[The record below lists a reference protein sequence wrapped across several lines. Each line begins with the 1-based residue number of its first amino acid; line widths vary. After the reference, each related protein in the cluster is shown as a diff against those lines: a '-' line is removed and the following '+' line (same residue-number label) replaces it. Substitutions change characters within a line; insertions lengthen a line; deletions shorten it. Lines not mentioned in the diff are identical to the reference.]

1 MPNRYPPPPGLPA
14 AGANARQNFP
24 AGRINNP
31 ARACGN
37 PPPPRPA
44 PAPTTL
50 VTPQITTRCNVVLVK
65 KPYARKLARRTVTL
79 RVDQAFDGTGTFS
92 VTKGADRVKF
102 FRFHNG
108 GVEIQSGEKFAG
120 ARLSAGIPI
129 FVEAVKPSANLNDV
143 TLQLALTP
151 GPTTRVKPPATAK
164 LTCVEVTLD
173 ICKSRK
179 KRGADPEPLATDDKI
194 NPGRFLQAQDAVINS
209 GRAML
214 IVRKAVPKSFAGNL
228 VLAPKDAR
236 VRIFAAADDPPA
248 RGQTALAN
256 ISKPN
261 GEIPSKGLK
270 FWAEGVS
277 VSAVLRDTGFLLGV
291 DGVGPEGD
299 FVNVTVVQFSDIT
312 VTIKPTPQN
321 SPGNAAVAGLAAPG
335 THTFQTA
342 SISRDFTV
350 NTPLVLMRNAQPD
363 IQLKVTCSPP
373 RLPILWQAIRNE
385 ADAGSLGKAGDVP
398 AVTPD
403 ARDVKKATLNA
414 SAKGSFR
421 VRAYIDCNETGK
433 YEDLIDCEP
442 SIPLNLVLAD
452 ARLIKDN
459 SAANSGGS
467 SGNLS
472 ATVGARYVSIVNGLW
487 PTGSAALTPVNL
499 TQAGMGMKILADVTG
514 GGADGRLG
522 LDKVFSGLVNMV
534 QNRDVIGTYN
544 DTTVAPPTVHLWKFI
559 AASNAAAASGGAPPN
574 NYFVPG
580 DPAPALY
587 QLPLLDSGRRQA
599 GTGGETATMTRS
611 YAHSSVDRSVGQR
624 WTIQCVDSPGISFPV
639 THPANPNAAL
649 VKIHYHY
656 EFIACFCF
664 WTNVTVDRGATGDSA
679 DRLYSVLRID
689 HWEILGDWNVV
700 MAGVP
705 PARTLRVVNRHK
717 IRVPSR
723 RTISPLGRAQDNT
736 VEVRGPSGIQIA
748 VWDGSS

>member
-1 MPNRYPPPPGLPA
+1 MPNRYPPPPGLRPA
-14 AGANARQNFP
+14 AANARQNFP
-24 AGRINNP
+24 ASRVNNP
-31 ARACGN
+31 ARPCGN

-50 VTPQITTRCNVVLVK
+50 VAPQITTRCDVVLVK
-65 KPYARKLARRTVTL
+65 KPYARKLSRRMMIL
-79 RVDQAFDGTGTFS
+79 RVDQAFDGTGTFT
-92 VTKGADRVKF
+92 VTKGSDRVKI

-108 GVEIQSGEKFAG
+108 GVEIRSGDKFPG

-129 FVEAVKPSANLNDV
+129 FVEAVKASSNLNDV

-151 GPTTRVKPPATAK
+151 GPTTRVKPPAKAK

-179 KRGADPEPLATDDKI
+179 KRGSDPEPFSTGDKQ
-194 NPGRFLQAQDAVINS
+194 NPGRFLQVQDAVINS

-291 DGVGPEGD
+291 DGVGAEGD
-299 FVNVTVVQFSDIT
+299 FVNVTVVQFSDMT
-312 VTIKPTPQN
+312 ATIKPTPQN
-321 SPGNAAVAGLAAPG
+321 SPANAVSAGLAAPG
-335 THTFQTA
+335 THTFQCA
-342 SISRDFTV
+342 SISRNFTV

-363 IQLKVTCSPP
+363 IELKVTCVPP

-385 ADAGSLGKAGDVP
+385 ADSGSLGKAGDVP
-398 AVTPD
+398 TVTPD
-403 ARDVKKATLNA
+403 AHDVKKATLNA

-421 VRAYIDCNETGK
+421 VRAYIDCNDTGK

-452 ARLIKDN
+452 ARLVKDN
-459 SAANSGGS
+459 SAANSGGR

-472 ATVGARYVSIVNGLW
+472 TNIGNHYITVVNGLW
-487 PTGSAALTPVNL
+487 PTGGGALTAAHL
-499 TQAGMGMKILADVTG
+499 RQAGMGMKIIADVTG

-534 QNRDVIGTYN
+534 QNRDVIGTYTDN
-544 DTTVAPPTVHLWKFI
+544 TVAPPTTQHWKFI
-559 AASNAAAASGGAPPN
+559 AASNAAAATGGAAGSN
-574 NYFVPG
+574 FFQPG

-587 QLPLLDSGRRQA
+587 QLPLLDSGRPSA
-599 GTGGETATMTRS
+599 GTGGLTATMSRS
-611 YAHSSVDRSVGQR
+611 AAHASVDRSVGQR
-624 WTIQCVDSPGISFPV
+624 WTIQCVDSPKISFPV
-639 THPANPNAAL
+639 KHPANTDAQL
-649 VKIHYHY
+649 SQIHYHY

-664 WTNVTVDRGATGDSA
+664 WTNITVDRGATGDPA

-717 IRVPSR
+717 ITVPSR

-736 VEVRGPSGIQIA
+736 VEVRGPSGILIA